1 MMNIQAPTLLPL
13 LLLLLRSTL
22 RTPTGGLPGARVAG
36 CDVC

>member
-1 MMNIQAPTLLPL
+1 MMNIQAPTLLP